1 MLLIFF
7 LVRYTH
13 AEVLQREKGYPFKG
27 SIRQIH
33 PFYFSSFASQLVK
46 NKLYHFL
53 LPAQFLSNKTQKWE
67 RERERSERW
76 MQRFI
81 DRFMFVL
88 VSQQISQEEIDE
100 PLPPVTSPYHTH
112 QPKTKTKTK
121 TKNKIYYCLYFSD
134 NKIQKQIKIEKQK
147 KTWNG

>member
-1 MLLIFF
+1 M
-7 LVRYTH
+7 
-13 AEVLQREKGYPFKG
+13 RE
-27 SIRQIH
+27 R
-33 PFYFSSFASQLVK
+33 
-46 NKLYHFL
+46 
-53 LPAQFLSNKTQKWE
+53 E

-112 QPKTKTKTK
+112 QPKTKTK
-121 TKNKIYYCLYFSD
+121 NKIYYCLYFSD
-134 NKIQKQIKIEKQK
+134 NKIQKQIKIENTK
-147 KTWNG
+147 KYHEMGNS